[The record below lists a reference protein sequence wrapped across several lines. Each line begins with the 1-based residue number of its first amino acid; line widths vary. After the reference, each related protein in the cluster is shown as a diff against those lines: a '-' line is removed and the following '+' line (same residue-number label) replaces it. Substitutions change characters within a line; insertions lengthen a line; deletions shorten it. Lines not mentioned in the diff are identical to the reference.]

1 VLYGAGVLLFPPSVV
16 LNSDEALYI
25 RQAVA
30 YAAGHTSVEV
40 RNPETWEVSRV
51 LPSSYP
57 PGTSLLQAP
66 FVRAGGWTAAC
77 WASVLALGVVLFVTA
92 AWLRRLELRPTFA
105 ALIPMFL
112 PVAVLGRTGMSD
124 LPGAAVVVSALF
136 LLARAPDAKP
146 IAGGG
151 FLAGLSVAFRDSNL
165 IFIVPTI
172 LKCVLR
178 RERVIFL
185 AAAGVLGVSVRLG
198 LAALLQGDALTV
210 RAPYVFTL
218 SGAAGR
224 AVLYGFALTVLVP
237 GGLVAVSLY
246 RGPGRALMLT
256 SVGAPFLFFTLYSY
270 SGQSSGFLG
279 SLVLGPRYIIPLVP
293 LAAIAL
299 ASLVEHH
306 VPQEKQKQWLELAIL
321 AAAAIVTCLVH
332 PVLHAWSER
341 QSTLVRALYDQ
352 TSPEATLVTEPGATA
367 KYLNGLYG
375 QRVLT
380 DRLLYPPEKLRQLL
394 AHGPVQLVFIDR
406 GDSEYWR
413 ALAKMN
419 EQYLTSVAESCELK
433 LRVDLTSI
441 DRLRVVDVVECH

>member
-1 VLYGAGVLLFPPSVV
+1 
-16 LNSDEALYI
+16 
-25 RQAVA
+25 
-30 YAAGHTSVEV
+30 
-40 RNPETWEVSRV
+40 
-51 LPSSYP
+51 
-57 PGTSLLQAP
+57 
-66 FVRAGGWTAAC
+66 
-77 WASVLALGVVLFVTA
+77 
-92 AWLRRLELRPTFA
+92 
-105 ALIPMFL
+105 MFL

-124 LPGAAVVVSALF
+124 LPGAAVVVSSLF
-136 LLARAPDAKP
+136 LLTRAPERNP

-151 FLAGLSVAFRDSNL
+151 FLAGLSLAFRDSNL
-165 IFIVPTI
+165 IFIIPTI

-178 RERVIFL
+178 RERVILL
-185 AAAGVLGVSVRLG
+185 AAAIVLGVSVRLG
-198 LAALLQGDALTV
+198 LAALLQGNALTL
-210 RAPYVFTL
+210 RTPYVFTL

-224 AVLYGFALTVLVP
+224 AVLYGFALTLLVP
-237 GGLVAVSLY
+237 GGLVAVGLY
-246 RGPGRALMLT
+246 RGPGRALILA
-256 SVGAPFLFFTLYSY
+256 SVGTPFLFFTLYSY
-270 SGQSSGFLG
+270 FGQYSGFLR

-299 ASLVEHH
+299 ASLVEGH
-306 VPQEKQKQWLELAIL
+306 VPQEKQKRRLELLIL
-321 AAAAIVTCLVH
+321 AAAAIVTCAVH

-341 QSTLVRALYDQ
+341 QATLVRALYDQ

-380 DRLLYPPEKLRQLL
+380 DRLLYPPGKLRPLL

-406 GDSEYWR
+406 SDSEYWR

-441 DRLRVVDVVECH
+441 DRLRVVDVVKCY